1 MKKQRKKHPR
11 KKIGLPPGSVVFVG
25 NRKVDK
31 AFIHYLQFDSAHIEE
46 KTFDNHSDITLHP
59 SLDEKVHWYDIRG
72 LHDTQLIEAIGKT
85 FEIHPL
91 ILEDVANT
99 HQRPKFEEYDKGIFI
114 VIRALEFDKNN
125 LETKTEQVGVYFK
138 KGILIS
144 FQETDSDLFDGIR
157 QRLHSSQGKI
167 RQRGTDYLCYALLDT
182 IADHY
187 YIVLDEIES
196 SIENLEEKILIN
208 PDNTIKGQIHQL
220 KKELLVVRKSIY
232 PLREAI
238 GRFSKS
244 ESQFIEERSLV
255 FIRDLYD
262 HAIQIMDLSET
273 YRDMLNGL
281 QDLYVSEISFKMNQ
295 VMQVLTLVATIF
307 IPLTF
312 LVGVYGMNFENIPE
326 LSWKYGYFTLWVV
339 MVLIFISLL
348 FLFRKKKWL

>member
-1 MKKQRKKHPR
+1 MKKKRKKHVR

-25 NRKVDK
+25 NRKVEK
-31 AFIHYLQFDSAHIEE
+31 AFIHYLQFDSIQIEE
-46 KTFDNHSDITLHP
+46 NTFDNHSKIALHQF
-59 SLDEKVHWYDIRG
+59 LDERVHWYDIRG
-72 LHDTQLIEAIGKT
+72 LHDTQLIEALGKT
-85 FEIHPL
+85 FDIHPL

-99 HQRPKFEEYDKGIFI
+99 HQRPKYEDYEKGIFI
-114 VIRALEFDKNN
+114 VIRSLEFDNEN
-125 LETKTEQVGVYFK
+125 LETKTEQVGLYFR
-138 KGILIS
+138 KGLLIS
-144 FQETDSDLFDGIR
+144 FQETDSDLFDSIR

-182 IADHY
+182 LADHY

-196 SIENLEEKILIN
+196 RIEALEDKILIN

-244 ESQFIEERSLV
+244 ESPFIEERSFV

-262 HAIQIMDLSET
+262 HVVQIMDLTET

-281 QDLYVSEISFKMNQ
+281 QDMYISEISFKMNQ

-326 LSWKYGYFTLWVV
+326 LSWKYGYFILWGI
-339 MVLIFISLL
+339 MILIFISLL
-348 FLFRKKKWL
+348 LLFRKKKWL